1 MTGRDI
7 LIALY
12 IRNKG
17 DWDAMWDSIRNKKAI
32 DVDKYLDGID
42 TGRYITILDNEYPS
56 VLKESY
62 KPPFVFERL
71 DIDGDQKDD

>member
-12 IRNKG
+12 IRSKG
-17 DWDAMWDSIRNKKAI
+17 DWDVMYDSIRSKRAI
-32 DVDKYLDGID
+32 DADKYLDGID
-42 TGRYITILDNEYPS
+42 TGRYITILDKEYPS

-62 KPPFVFERL
+62 KPPFVFERS
-71 DIDGDQKDD
+71 DIDVRR